1 MGSDLRTFL
10 DEIDS
15 EVLRIHKEVDPL
27 TELGALCSQSGGPIL
42 FENLKGHPDWRVCD
56 RLLGARKLQ
65 AAALRT
71 TSDRLLQDAGTR
83 IARGRGESRIVE
95 DGPVKE
101 VRIRGEDIDLQ
112 ALPVG
117 IHSQGDGGRYIG
129 AGMCVTKDPSTG
141 IQNQAFYRIQVTG
154 RNRARFAVG
163 RRTGWAHYTQYEK
176 AGEPMPMAVVIGH
189 HPAYEI
195 ASTFTAAHPGF
206 EEFELASS
214 LLEETVD
221 FVRCETVD
229 LRVPAGAEIVIE
241 GIVPPKVRETEGPFG
256 EYTGY
261 MGPSG
266 QSPVF
271 EVKTITMRKDA
282 IYRHLNASRFTDLQ
296 VLSTFLN
303 EVRTYRNLQEVHGG
317 TRILDVHIPD
327 WAGLTAIVQMV
338 PEFEGHSRAVLLAA
352 MGLHRQI
359 KVVMVVDDDV
369 DIHDPKDVLWAMS
382 FRVNPAR
389 DIITVEGTRGYKL
402 DPSTPE
408 AGREDRAGVTDAYSP
423 GVMGIDA
430 TKPSLKRPADRALFE
445 RVRPVGEGEVFL
457 ENFV

>member
-1 MGSDLRTFL
+1 
-10 DEIDS
+10 
-15 EVLRIHKEVDPL
+15 
-27 TELGALCSQSGGPIL
+27 
-42 FENLKGHPDWRVCD
+42 
-56 RLLGARKLQ
+56 
-65 AAALRT
+65 LRT
-71 TSDRLLQDAGTR
+71 TSDRLLQDTGTR

-95 DGPVKE
+95 DGPGKE

-129 AGMCVTKDPSTG
+129 AGVCVTKDPSTG
-141 IQNQAFYRIQVTG
+141 IQNQAFYRLQVTG

-221 FVRCETVD
+221 FVRCGTVD
-229 LRVPAGAEIVIE
+229 LRVPARAEIVIE

-296 VLSTFLN
+296 VLSAFLN
-303 EVRTYRNLQEVHGG
+303 EVRTYREPPGGSRRDPHPRCTHPGLGGADGHCSDGPGVRRAFPGRAAGSHGFASPTQGGHGG
-317 TRILDVHIPD
+317 GRRR
-327 WAGLTAIVQMV
+327 
-338 PEFEGHSRAVLLAA
+338 GHY
-352 MGLHRQI
+352 
-359 KVVMVVDDDV
+359 
-369 DIHDPKDVLWAMS
+369 DPKDVLWAMS

-389 DIITVEGTRGYKL
+389 DIITVEGTWGGVQARPFNPRGGPRRPGGRDRRIQPRGSGDRRHQAVPEKTRRPGAFREGAAGGRGRGIPGEFRL
-402 DPSTPE
+402 DC
-408 AGREDRAGVTDAYSP
+408 
-423 GVMGIDA
+423 I
-430 TKPSLKRPADRALFE
+430 
-445 RVRPVGEGEVFL
+445 
-457 ENFV
+457 